1 MATSRKN
8 KEKVQKSSNVSGVIY
23 NAGEIVEEKIVG
35 TLEKNYMP
43 YAMSVITS
51 RAIPEID
58 GFKPSHRKLLFT
70 MYKMG
75 LLGSARTKS
84 ANIVGQTMKLNP
96 HGDSAIYDTMVR
108 MSRGYEALLH
118 PYVDSKGNFGKFY
131 SRDMA
136 CAASRYTEAKLENIC
151 KELFKDIDKDTVDFV
166 PNYDNTLKE
175 PSLLPCTFPSVLV
188 NSNTGIAVG
197 MASSICPFNLK
208 EVCETAIGYI
218 KNPEHDISSTLLAPD
233 FPGGGEIIYDKAKLE
248 EIYKTGRGGIK
259 VRARYKYDKKYNCID
274 VVSIPPTTTSEII
287 IEKIVELVK
296 AGKIREISDIR
307 DETGLDG
314 LKITIDLKRGVDAD
328 KLMIKLF
335 RLTPLEDTFSC
346 NFNILVGG
354 TPKVMGVREILEE
367 WTAFR
372 AECIRRRTAFDL
384 AKKKDKLHLLEG
396 LNKILVD
403 IDKAI
408 AIIRKTEEEQD
419 VVPNL
424 MKGFGIDEV
433 QAEFVAEIKLRHLNR
448 EYILK
453 RTSEIESL
461 RGEIEELENILSEK
475 KKIYKIIVKEL
486 TGIAK
491 EYGKPRK
498 CLLIS
503 PEDTEFY
510 EEEIVAPDYP
520 VRFFI
525 TKEGY
530 FKKITPQS
538 LKMNSEQKLKIDDEV
553 TQEVEGSNHSELLF
567 FTDKCQVYKAKGY
580 NFSDTKAS
588 SIGEFIPAALSF
600 DKNEKVVYMAV
611 TTDYQGFMLFVFAG
625 GKVSKVDMK
634 AYETKTNRK
643 KLIKAYS
650 DLDKL
655 VTAFYEREDKDFL
668 LTSSSGKILIFGS
681 SAVNLKQTKNTQ
693 GVAVMKQKKGHR
705 VVKAEEYQLGRF
717 IDEKIYRA
725 KNIPAS
731 GKMPSSETTDCEQL
745 TLG

>member
-1 MATSRKN
+1 MATSRRN
-8 KEKVQKSSNVSGVIY
+8 KEKIQKSSNVSGVIY

-335 RLTPLEDTFSC
+335 KLTPLEDTFSC

-461 RGEIEELENILSEK
+461 RKEIEELENILSEK

-486 TGIAK
+486 TEIAK

-498 CLLIS
+498 SLLIS
-503 PEDTEFY
+503 AEDTEVY
-510 EEEIVAPDYP
+510 EEEVVAPDYP

-553 TQEVEGSNHSELLF
+553 TQEVEGSNHSDLLF

-580 NFSDTKAS
+580 SFSDAKAS
-588 SIGEFIPAALSF
+588 SIGEFIPATLSF

-611 TTDYQGFMLFVFAG
+611 TTDYSGYMLFVFAG

-655 VTAFYEREDKDFL
+655 VTAFYEHEDKEFL

-705 VVKAEEYQLGRF
+705 VVKAEEYKLGRF

-731 GKMPSSETTDCEQL
+731 GKIPSSETTDCEQL